1 VKAKSAEIIPK
12 PVPSNNSTS
21 TSNPKPNLPSASGT
35 GSGQGTVTVGAGG
48 GINGVL
54 SLGGSSAS
62 SAAAILTAANTSFEL
77 TPLSGLIK
85 QSYKDIGT
93 LRAIQAEREKLVG
106 VGDAGGI
113 GGGGEKVDFD
123 GMEEHLRRFEEV
135 YRQVCAFFFSNSPQ
149 PVPPSS
155 LLTNFN
161 PSTNINTNT
170 NNKNSILMG
179 TQFLRYG
186 GRHGDSQEEVHLVA
200 ILCKRSDVLSSN
212 TSSKHNSKNG
222 GSGSGSGSGSG
233 NESEKKGREKDCGF

>member
-1 VKAKSAEIIPK
+1 VKTKSAEIIPK
-12 PVPSNNSTS
+12 PVPGNNSNPNGNS

-35 GSGQGTVTVGAGG
+35 GPGQGTVTVSAGG

-93 LRAIQAEREKLVG
+93 LRAIQAEREKLVE

-135 YRQVCAFFFSNSPQ
+135 YRQVFFPLLPSSPFPPSLHLSTPPHSFFS
-149 PVPPSS
+149 
-155 LLTNFN
+155 
-161 PSTNINTNT
+161 
-170 NNKNSILMG
+170 K
-179 TQFLRYG
+179 
-186 GRHGDSQEEVHLVA
+186 
-200 ILCKRSDVLSSN
+200 
-212 TSSKHNSKNG
+212 
-222 GSGSGSGSGSG
+222 
-233 NESEKKGREKDCGF
+233 